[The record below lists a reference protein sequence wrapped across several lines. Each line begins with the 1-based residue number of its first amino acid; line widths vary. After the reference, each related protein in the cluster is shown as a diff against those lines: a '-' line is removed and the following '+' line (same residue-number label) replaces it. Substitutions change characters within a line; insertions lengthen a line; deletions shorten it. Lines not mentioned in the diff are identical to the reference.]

1 LHARLSTYIYFF
13 FFHLRYA
20 VERFALLMIMV
31 KVPELVDLADRR
43 KRTPLDRCSRA
54 TGVDGTSPEP
64 RAERLATFLLPRVGS
79 LHYR

>member
-1 LHARLSTYIYFF
+1 
-13 FFHLRYA
+13 
-20 VERFALLMIMV
+20 MIMV